1 MKITKLLITNLITY
15 ETRGC
20 RSCHPQCTSNKAVF
34 PSDQKSVTQR
44 KHSDLHRVSNELFDV
59 GIFRMPPKAGKEKK
73 KGKIGKKGKKG
84 KKGPKPDVNSEV
96 ESDD

>member
-1 MKITKLLITNLITY
+1 MNNLL
-15 ETRGC
+15 
-20 RSCHPQCTSNKAVF
+20 
-34 PSDQKSVTQR
+34 
-44 KHSDLHRVSNELFDV
+44 DV
-59 GIFRMPPKAGKEKK
+59 DIFRMPPKAGKEKK